1 MVRRSLFWILKLGL
15 VLALCA
21 CATPSGSGGRD
32 LTLGAPGQ
40 HVEAS
45 VYESPALSSQPV
57 LVVVLHGDAPLLR
70 PAYQDEF
77 AASVARHLPDV
88 VAVGLLRPGY
98 ADPFGRRSD
107 PQSGP
112 HTGDNYTPEVSEQVT
127 AAIRQ
132 LQTQYHP
139 ARTILVGHSGGAAIV
154 ANIVEAHHDLADA
167 ALIVSC
173 PCDLAAWRAR
183 MGRFGGRRSHSHSLS
198 PLENAALLPKD
209 TPIIIMVGAKDKT
222 VGVANS
228 QAFFA
233 GAKTVGAKVTLRIAP
248 GSGHMMMGDTAPLQA
263 VGDLIKGRHD
273 SDLAGPQS

>member
-1 MVRRSLFWILKLGL
+1 MAHKSLLWLFKLGL

-40 HVEAS
+40 HVEVS
-45 VYESPALSSQPV
+45 VYESLSRSSRPV
-57 LVVVLHGDAPLLR
+57 LVVVLHGDAPILK

-77 AASVARHLPDV
+77 AASVARHMPDV

-107 PQSGP
+107 PQTGP

-132 LQTQYHP
+132 LQAAYHP
-139 ARTILVGHSGGAAIV
+139 ARTILVGHSGGGAVV
-154 ANIVEAHHDLADA
+154 ANVLEAHHDLADA

-183 MGRFGGRRSHSHSLS
+183 MGRFGGRRSHEHSLS

-209 TPIIIMVGAKDKT
+209 PPIIIMVGAKDNT

-233 GAKTVGAKVTLRIAP
+233 GAKAAGANVTLRIAP
-248 GSGHMMMGDTAPLQA
+248 GSGHMMMGDVAPLQS
-263 VGDLIKGRHD
+263 VRDLIDGHL
-273 SDLAGPQS
+273 SDVAGPQS